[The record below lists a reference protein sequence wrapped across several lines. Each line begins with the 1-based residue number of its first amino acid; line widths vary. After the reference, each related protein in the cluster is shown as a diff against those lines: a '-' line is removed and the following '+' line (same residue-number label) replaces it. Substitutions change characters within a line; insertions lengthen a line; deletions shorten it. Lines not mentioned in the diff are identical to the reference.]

1 MIDTI
6 LKDLIASVKGAQA
19 AIFVDGDGEAVSH
32 CGETAM
38 DLKLLAAWKEIH
50 LDHIRDITKRLG
62 LGDVSAVLFSQEE
75 GNALVAPISGDYC
88 LLLFLSAFADLK
100 DAMAKLKKALLLLKE
115 DIE

>member
-1 MIDTI
+1 MIDKI
-6 LKDLIASVKGAQA
+6 LQDLTASVKGAQA

-32 CGETAM
+32 IGETSM

-88 LLLFLSAFADLK
+88 LLLFLSAFSDLQ

-115 DIE
+115 EIE